1 MQEVTALAE
10 KLKKKSKRHYREYIS
25 EQKLLFVYYNRV
37 KLFSAV
43 KSGIYLV
50 FEKRVIKH
58 PSIIFG
64 MYLQSKMN
72 NNNNIDK
79 AASNSQWGKCNI
91 RYKNKISIKR
101 NNSGW
106 CELCHAKETCNK
118 KRKRTDSGT
127 DFSFEDGSRFAI
139 VDPESTI
146 KQEKQGPC
154 ATQMSGC
161 QPLELPISKEDNN
174 NSTSMTSYTLL
185 KDSEFTRLA
194 KFLEFESSTLSKEY
208 VCSFR

>member
-1 MQEVTALAE
+1 MTLWIETSTSIRRCYDSQGPEQESIAEDLDTKMQEVTALAE
-10 KLKKKSKRHYREYIS
+10 KLKKN
-25 EQKLLFVYYNRV
+25 QKGTTVN
-37 KLFSAV
+37 
-43 KSGIYLV
+43 
-50 FEKRVIKH
+50 
-58 PSIIFG
+58 
-64 MYLQSKMN
+64 
-72 NNNNIDK
+72 K

-194 KFLEFESSTLSKEY
+194 KLLEFESSTLSKKY